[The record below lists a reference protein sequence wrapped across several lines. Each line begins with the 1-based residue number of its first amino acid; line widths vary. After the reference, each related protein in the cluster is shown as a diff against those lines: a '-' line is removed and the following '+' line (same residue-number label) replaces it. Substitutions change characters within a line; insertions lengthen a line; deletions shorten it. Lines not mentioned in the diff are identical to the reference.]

1 MEAQFASEFAALERA
16 NAAHGWRLEREP
28 EPLLVGDT
36 ILVPDFALIRGM
48 RRVYLEIAGY
58 WRPGY
63 RERKARKLSALRGR
77 VALAIA
83 APEAARSELGI
94 FEGVFPLLWYTRDH
108 IRAHELVALVDRAY
122 DDAAR
127 RLATLDL
134 PHIAAEIALRR
145 HIPPRESYALL
156 HSYTRAELDTALR
169 ALTGE
174 KQTNAAPMWIDGLGL
189 CDPSWLAELLAQVYA
204 PVATAASGRLSL
216 THLADTLR
224 ASDAALADLDEATVE
239 SLAERAGLRVAR
251 ASIFAA
257 EVIAPDVAADGP
269 AEMPA
274 NAESKASASE
284 RLSQQPTQPFAQP
297 RPVPGVH
304 SIDRNDKNDRIRMCR
319 N

>member
-1 MEAQFASEFAALERA
+1 
-16 NAAHGWRLEREP
+16 
-28 EPLLVGDT
+28 
-36 ILVPDFALIRGM
+36 M

-77 VALAIA
+77 VTLAIA

-94 FEGVFPLLWYTRDH
+94 FEGVFPLLWYKRDH

-134 PHIAAEIALRR
+134 PHIAAEIALRG

-174 KQTNAAPMWIDGLGL
+174 NANANAAPMWIDGLGL
-189 CDPSWLAELLAQVYA
+189 CDPAWLAELLAQVYA

-216 THLADTLR
+216 THLADILR
-224 ASDAALADLDEATVE
+224 VSNAALADLDEATVE

-297 RPVPGVH
+297 RPRARRTQH
-304 SIDRNDKNDRIRMCR
+304 RQERQERQDKDVSQLNFFSTERAEDKSGPEAASTHED
-319 N
+319 